1 MGGDVWLTRLF
12 VVVLFVGLAKGSPG
26 IGWVIVGIAAAVAF
40 SRLIYEAGYLPR
52 FVMDVLDRLTNKTAL
67 QQGLQ
72 QRQSKL
78 ETIDATELADYLKAR
93 VIGQDAVADEVAA
106 QIRRRM
112 AARRVGKPVAVFCFA
127 GPPGVGKT
135 YFAKVLTEK
144 LYGEAKFMVF
154 VDMAQFSQPHA
165 ASSLF
170 GSARGYAGSNSYGT
184 LTAALRDCPNAVVLL
199 DEFEKAH
206 PDVHKRFLTAWNDGF
221 ITEASDGNKVST
233 AGAIFVLTT
242 NAASKTIGDLAL
254 RHTDDR
260 DELTRASKEA
270 LREQGGFVPEVLSRI
285 DRIFAFRPLDGL
297 DVARVVALEIEKL
310 VTDYDLSVADG
321 GIDVNILLDAIDRN
335 KTLASAGG
343 VRELARAIETDIADG
358 LIDAKAN
365 GAKTVQLVE
374 AGGLVRVLAVTTTT
388 SAVVEGQ
395 ATDTPEPLG

>member
-1 MGGDVWLTRLF
+1 MGGDVWLARLF
-12 VVVLFVGLAKGSPG
+12 IVVLFVGLAKGSPT
-26 IGWVIVGIAAAVAF
+26 IGWVIVGIAAAIAL

-67 QQGLQ
+67 EQGLQ
-72 QRQSKL
+72 QRQNKL

-93 VIGQDAVADEVAA
+93 VIGQDAVANEVAA

-144 LYGEAKFMVF
+144 LYGAEKFMIF
-154 VDMAQFSQPHA
+154 VDMAQYSQPHT

-170 GSARGYAGSNSYGT
+170 GSARGYAGSNSYGS
-184 LTAALRDCPNAVVLL
+184 LTGALRDCPNAVVLL
-199 DEFEKAH
+199 DEVEKAH

-233 AGAIFVLTT
+233 TGAIFILTT
-242 NAASKTIGDLAL
+242 NAAAKSIGELAL
-254 RHTDDR
+254 RHVEDR
-260 DELTRASKEA
+260 DELTRTSKDA
-270 LREQGGFVPEVLSRI
+270 LRDQGGFAPEVLSRI

-310 VTDYDLSVADG
+310 VADYDLAVADG

-358 LIDAKAN
+358 LIDAKTA
-365 GAKTVQLVE
+365 GASAVQLVE
-374 AGGLVRVLAVTTTT
+374 QGGLIQ
-388 SAVVEGQ
+388 VVPVSMAAPDVEASGQ
-395 ATDTPEPLG
+395 TA